1 MAVLHDR
8 VFRYR
13 ARLEADRSIEAD
25 LSSQDRADVIRLLGM
40 AVNMLSNQGGLEPA
54 DVARKCRDDQ
64 VSPSVNQRVTKI
76 LTSV

>member
-1 MAVLHDR
+1 MAVFHDR

-13 ARLEADRSIEAD
+13 AKMVADRSIEAD
-25 LSSQDRADVIRLLGM
+25 LSAQDRADVIRLLGM
-40 AVNMLSNQGGLEPA
+40 AVNMLSNFGGMEPA

-64 VSPSVNQRVTKI
+64 VSPAVNQRVTKI